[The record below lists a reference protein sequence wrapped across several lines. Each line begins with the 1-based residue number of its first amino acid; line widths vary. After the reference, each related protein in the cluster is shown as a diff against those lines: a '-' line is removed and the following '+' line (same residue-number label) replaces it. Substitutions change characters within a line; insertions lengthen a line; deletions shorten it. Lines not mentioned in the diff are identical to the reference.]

1 MHIEEARRILKEN
14 AKIAVQM
21 YRMYTSVGFDYESP
35 IALAKDVSFMLACP
49 VVPPPEEDDEWDALW
64 GVPF

>member
-1 MHIEEARRILKEN
+1 MNIEEARRILKEN

-35 IALAKDVSFMLACP
+35 IALAKDVSFMLAY
-49 VVPPPEEDDEWDALW
+49 V
-64 GVPF
+64 F